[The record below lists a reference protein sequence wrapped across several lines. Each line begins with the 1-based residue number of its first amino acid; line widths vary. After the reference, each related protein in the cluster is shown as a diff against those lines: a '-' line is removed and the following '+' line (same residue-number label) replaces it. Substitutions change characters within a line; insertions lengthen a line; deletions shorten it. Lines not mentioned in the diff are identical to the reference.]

1 MGAEGLVEGMTVTGY
16 DFTGRKV
23 VITGGGS
30 GTGACMARHFAA
42 SGAHVIIAGR
52 RKSALEAVAE
62 GFDTIYPFVCDVT
75 IEKAISDLFD
85 FVESKEAIQ
94 SVADIVIANAGIAAS
109 APLDKTD
116 RSLWDQIIAVNLTGP
131 FLTLRE
137 GLARMKT
144 AHCRQGRL
152 IAIASMTAKRAYPY
166 ISAYAASKHGVLG
179 LVKSAALE
187 VAALGTGGSESEQKN
202 ITVNAICPGYL
213 DTEMT
218 QSSIANIAE
227 KTSLSSEQAAEKLHS
242 FSPQKRLFTAD
253 EVAQAALYLASPA
266 ASGINGQALSIDGGE
281 TW

>member
-1 MGAEGLVEGMTVTGY
+1 M
-16 DFTGRKV
+16 
-23 VITGGGS
+23 
-30 GTGACMARHFAA
+30 
-42 SGAHVIIAGR
+42 
-52 RKSALEAVAE
+52 
-62 GFDTIYPFVCDVT
+62 
-75 IEKAISDLFD
+75 
-85 FVESKEAIQ
+85 
-94 SVADIVIANAGIAAS
+94 IANAGIAAS

-137 GLARMKT
+137 GLARMKA

-227 KTSLSSEQAAEKLHS
+227 KTGLSSEQAAEKLHS

-266 ASGINGQALSIDGGE
+266 ASGINGQALSIDGEKPGKTQYQLPVFSMDAQGSAGACASPSCSSSSE
-281 TW
+281 IPSGDLTKAMRPSRGGRLIVTPLPSV